1 MEEPGRHCRRGTCPR
16 NSVTAHQLQPGP
28 RLARIAP
35 KFGGLCAGAALPSS
49 RSIAGRAA
57 VAPGDAAVSVARGH
71 RSSEGG
77 RLGGGG
83 GRGRKKISG
92 FKSAVKRD
100 RRLVGLGRACDS
112 WGRRR
117 RDWEGSERAET
128 ETSPFDAMAMC
139 GACVAGDDGRAGEGW
154 WLCVHDWWGWGSIE
168 RDRVVSG
175 YILSRYVMVA
185 RDETK
190 DHPRVREATPLQQL
204 NQTHLSVNQNCLS
217 PTSPP

>member
-92 FKSAVKRD
+92 CKSAVKRD

-139 GACVAGDDGRAGEGW
+139 GACVAGDDGRGLVA
-154 WLCVHDWWGWGSIE
+154 LC
-168 RDRVVSG
+168 
-175 YILSRYVMVA
+175 
-185 RDETK
+185 
-190 DHPRVREATPLQQL
+190 P
-204 NQTHLSVNQNCLS
+204 
-217 PTSPP
+217 